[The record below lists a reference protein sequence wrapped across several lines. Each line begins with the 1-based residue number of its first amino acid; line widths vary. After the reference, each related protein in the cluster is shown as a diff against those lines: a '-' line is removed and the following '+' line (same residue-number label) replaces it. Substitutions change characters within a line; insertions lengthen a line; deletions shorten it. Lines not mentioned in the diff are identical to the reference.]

1 VISFS
6 SFYQQIADS
15 NLQHWLETLPSILG
29 KWQRDHKHGNLP
41 KWEKVLNKLHY
52 PAPDQVDFVD
62 SVTVGSG
69 EQLSSGE
76 KEKLEN
82 LLRLFMPW
90 RKGPF
95 HIHGIHIDTEWRSDI
110 KWNRIRPHLAPLAGQ
125 SILDIGCGSG
135 YHLWRMAADQP
146 ARVIGI
152 DPMALFSMQFAIFK
166 QHLTDVPAYFLPVG
180 IERMPAQMQCFDS
193 VFSMGVLYHRHSPID
208 HLRQLHQLLKSKGQL
223 ILETLILQ
231 GPTDA
236 CLIPQGRYAK
246 MRNVWFIP
254 SVSLMQTCLKRCGFE
269 NIRCVDVS
277 PTTSQEQRSTSWMYF
292 ESLSD
297 FLDPHDPGKTIEGHP
312 APVRATFI
320 ATTK

>member
-1 VISFS
+1 
-6 SFYQQIADS
+6 
-15 NLQHWLETLPSILG
+15 
-29 KWQRDHKHGNLP
+29 
-41 KWEKVLNKLHY
+41 
-52 PAPDQVDFVD
+52 
-62 SVTVGSG
+62 
-69 EQLSSGE
+69 
-76 KEKLEN
+76 
-82 LLRLFMPW
+82 
-90 RKGPF
+90 
-95 HIHGIHIDTEWRSDI
+95 
-110 KWNRIRPHLAPLAGQ
+110 
-125 SILDIGCGSG
+125 
-135 YHLWRMAADQP
+135 
-146 ARVIGI
+146 
-152 DPMALFSMQFAIFK
+152 
-166 QHLTDVPAYFLPVG
+166 
-180 IERMPAQMQCFDS
+180 